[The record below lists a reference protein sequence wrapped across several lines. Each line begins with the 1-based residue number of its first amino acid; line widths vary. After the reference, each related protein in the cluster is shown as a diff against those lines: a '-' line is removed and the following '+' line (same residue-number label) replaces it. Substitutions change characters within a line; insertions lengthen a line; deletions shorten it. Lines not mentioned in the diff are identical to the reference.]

1 MKSRSGRRN
10 RLAVRVAIGAA
21 AAAASVGA
29 VKAQTA
35 RPDPANGEAL
45 ARRWCASCHV
55 VSADQKSA
63 ASDAPTFASIGRSGE
78 ITAQGLALFLL
89 SPHPNMPDMALTRK
103 EVADLVAY
111 IRLQRK

>member
-1 MKSRSGRRN
+1 MTSRSSRRN
-10 RLAVRVAIGAA
+10 GLTFRIAIGAA

-29 VKAQTA
+29 AEAQTV

-63 ASDAPTFASIGRSGE
+63 ASDAPTFASIGRGG
-78 ITAQGLALFLL
+78 ITAEGLALFLL

-111 IRLQRK
+111 IRLQGR